1 MKNSS
6 IDIWEQIQLCS
17 KNPRRMSVVDLTDA
31 VQLKHWKTAHLLK
44 VPSWSLPAVTKAET
58 IGAKLSKLQ
67 ILCAVSSGFYSFN
80 DPETLKSVLADYI
93 SSASLQIHFKSV
105 TQRQKMFSQTQNLS
119 LEEIIIPYGM
129 KKKIIQAALP
139 IYA

>member
-1 MKNSS
+1 M
-6 IDIWEQIQLCS
+6 
-17 KNPRRMSVVDLTDA
+17 
-31 VQLKHWKTAHLLK
+31 
-44 VPSWSLPAVTKAET
+44 
-58 IGAKLSKLQ
+58 
-67 ILCAVSSGFYSFN
+67 
-80 DPETLKSVLADYI
+80 TLKPQVLADYI

-119 LEEIIIPYGM
+119 LEEIIIPYRM